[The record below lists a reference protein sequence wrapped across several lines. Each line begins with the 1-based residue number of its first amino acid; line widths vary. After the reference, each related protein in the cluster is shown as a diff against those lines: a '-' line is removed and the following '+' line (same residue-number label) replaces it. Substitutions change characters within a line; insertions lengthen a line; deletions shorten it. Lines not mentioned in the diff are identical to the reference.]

1 MNAQCIEQNDELII
15 QLQNFVTKI
24 VKKVIIHNVF

>member
-24 VKKVIIHNVF
+24 VKKSYNS

>member
-24 VKKVIIHNVF
+24 VKKSYMYNS